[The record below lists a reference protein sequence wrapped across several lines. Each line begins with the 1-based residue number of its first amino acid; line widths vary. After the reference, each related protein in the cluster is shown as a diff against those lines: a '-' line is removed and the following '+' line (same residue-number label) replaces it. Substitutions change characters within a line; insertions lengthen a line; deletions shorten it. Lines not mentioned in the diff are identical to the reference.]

1 MKVVVTGAA
10 GQLGRELAD
19 VFSVPEV
26 ELVAL
31 TSADLDITDARTVM
45 ERLQAEQPA
54 LVLNAA
60 AYTKVDACE
69 EDPAP
74 AWGVNTAGAWH
85 LALVCR
91 EIGATLVHFSTD
103 YVFDGT
109 LSRPYTE
116 FDPVAP
122 RSMYGRTKEA
132 GEQLI
137 RDTLD
142 RHYIVRTAWLHGRH
156 GGNFLKTM
164 LRVGRERDQ
173 VTVVNDQ
180 RGCPTFAD
188 DLARSIPSLVGTGA
202 YGTYHRTGTGS
213 CTWFDFARAAYER
226 ADIPV
231 EVLPITTEEYGAPAP
246 RPANSVLDNTK
257 ANLLG
262 LDPLPR
268 WEESLDRFLAQLDEV
283 PSER

>member
-1 MKVVVTGAA
+1 MKVVVTGAG
-10 GQLGRELAD
+10 GQLGRELTT
-19 VFSVPEV
+19 VFTAGEV
-26 ELVAL
+26 DIVGL

-45 ERLQAEQPA
+45 ARLMAEQPA
-54 LVLNAA
+54 LVINAA

-74 AWGVNTAGAWH
+74 AWGVNAAGAWH

-91 EIGATLVHFSTD
+91 ELGATLVHVSTD

-109 LSRPYTE
+109 QARPYTE
-116 FDPVAP
+116 FDAVGPASV
-122 RSMYGRTKEA
+122 YGRTKEA
-132 GEQLI
+132 GEQLV

-142 RHYIVRTAWLHGRH
+142 RHYIVRTSWLHGRY
-156 GGNFLKTM
+156 GGNFLRTM

-188 DLARSIPSLVGTGA
+188 DLARSIAELVGTGA

-213 CTWFDFARAAYER
+213 CTWFELARAAYER

-231 EVLPITTEEYGAPAP
+231 EVLPVTTEQYGAPAP
-246 RPANSVLDNTK
+246 RPANSVLENTK

-268 WEESLDRFLAQLDEV
+268 WEDSLDRFLTQLGE
-283 PSER
+283 PE